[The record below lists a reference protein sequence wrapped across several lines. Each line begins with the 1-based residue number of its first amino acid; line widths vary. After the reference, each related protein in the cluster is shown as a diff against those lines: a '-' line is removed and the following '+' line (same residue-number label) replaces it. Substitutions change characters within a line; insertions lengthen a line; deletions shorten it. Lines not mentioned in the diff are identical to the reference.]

1 MNPKSLTEID
11 SALAETV
18 DRKMAAIEARLV
30 DVVGSNH
37 PPVAAASN
45 YLLMAGGKRF
55 RPTLTVLASQFGDP
69 NAPGITTAAVV
80 IELTHLATLYHDD
93 VIDDA
98 IVRRGRHSANKEFG
112 NSVAILTGDFLFA
125 RASALLAELGP
136 EAVRFQA
143 KTFERMVTGQI
154 MEISGAPDDA
164 DQVSH
169 YLEVLADK
177 TGSLIAAATHFGATL
192 AGAPPHVAESL
203 TSFGERFGVAF
214 QLSDDLLDVTA
225 DENIFGKEVGKD
237 LKASVATL
245 PVLLALSSKDG
256 GSSKLRELLANK
268 DRPEKEH
275 NETLKLLA
283 DSEFITQARE
293 VMDNWLGQARN
304 DLASLP
310 DCPAKEA
317 LVALC
322 DGVRARVN

>member
-1 MNPKSLTEID
+1 MNPTSLSEID
-11 SALAETV
+11 SGLAEAV
-18 DRKMAAIEARLV
+18 DRKMAAIEARLL
-30 DVVGSNH
+30 DAVGSNH
-37 PPVAAASN
+37 PPVAVASN
-45 YLLMAGGKRF
+45 YLLAAGGKRF
-55 RPTLTVLASQFGDP
+55 RPMLTVLASQFGDP
-69 NAPGITTAAVV
+69 ASPGITTAAVV

-93 VIDDA
+93 VIDEA
-98 IVRRGRHSANKEFG
+98 HVRRGQSSANQEFG

-136 EAVRFQA
+136 DAVRFQA

-154 MEISGAPDDA
+154 MEISGAPQGSDRVA
-164 DQVSH
+164 H

-203 TSFGERFGVAF
+203 TNFGERFGVAF

-225 DENIFGKEVGKD
+225 DESVFGKEVGKD

-245 PVLLALSSKDG
+245 PVLLASSSEDER
-256 GSSKLRELLANK
+256 SARLRALLAK
-268 DRPEKEH
+268 TDRSAVEH
-275 NETLKLLA
+275 GEALRLLQE
-283 DSEFITQARE
+283 SEFIAQARE

-322 DGVRARVN
+322 DGVSARVS